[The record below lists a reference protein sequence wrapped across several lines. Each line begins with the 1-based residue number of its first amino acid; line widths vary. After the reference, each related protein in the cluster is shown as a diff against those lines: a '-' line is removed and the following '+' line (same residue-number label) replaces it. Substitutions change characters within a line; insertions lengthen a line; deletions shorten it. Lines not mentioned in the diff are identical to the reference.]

1 MKYAVI
7 GLGEFGS
14 SAAVGLF
21 RKGAE
26 VIAVDTN
33 MDRVNNI
40 KDEVSLAVRLD
51 ASHEDALKS
60 HGIGEVD
67 VLIAAIGNN
76 FEAQVLVVVHAKQ
89 HGINKII
96 ARATSPDHVRVLQ
109 AVGAHEVFNPEETAA
124 RWMVQRLLIQN
135 ISNYFELAEGFSVVE
150 VSAPPSIV
158 GKTIE
163 ELNLRRRFRINLVAI
178 KRTTTDSN
186 GQNRRTIQSCP
197 ASDRSRSRGRRA
209 RLGWQRPGPCQ
220 FHGDLRVKAGP
231 EISGQPQV
239 IEAVEK

>member
-26 VIAVDTN
+26 VIAVDTD
-33 MDRVNNI
+33 MDRVNSV
-40 KDEVSLAVRLD
+40 KDEVSLAIRLN
-51 ASHEDALKS
+51 ATHEDALKS
-60 HGIGEVD
+60 HGLGEVD

-76 FEAQVLVVVHAKQ
+76 FEAQVLVVIHAKQ
-89 HGINKII
+89 HGIKKII
-96 ARATSPDHVRVLQ
+96 ARATTADHIRVLQ
-109 AVGAHEVFNPEETAA
+109 AVGADEVFNPEETAA
-124 RWMVQRLLIQN
+124 RWMVQRLLIRN

-150 VSAPPSIV
+150 INAPASIL

-178 KRTTTDSN
+178 KKQIRDST
-186 GQNRRTIQSCP
+186 GHAIE
-197 ASDRSRSRGRRA
+197 
-209 RLGWQRPGPCQ
+209 Q
-220 FHGDLRVKAGP
+220 FNPVPPPTEIVREGDVLALVGSVLDLANFMALH
-231 EISGQPQV
+231 E
-239 IEAVEK
+239 

>member
-26 VIAVDTN
+26 VIAVDTD
-33 MDRVNNI
+33 MDRVNSV
-40 KDEVSLAVRLD
+40 KDEVSLAIRLN
-51 ASHEDALKS
+51 ATHEDALKS
-60 HGIGEVD
+60 HGLGEVD

-76 FEAQVLVVVHAKQ
+76 FEAQVLVVIHAKQ
-89 HGINKII
+89 HGIKKII
-96 ARATSPDHVRVLQ
+96 ARATTADHVRVLQ
-109 AVGAHEVFNPEETAA
+109 AVGADEVFNPEETAA
-124 RWMVQRLLIQN
+124 RWMVQRLLIRN

-150 VSAPPSIV
+150 INAPASIL

-178 KRTTTDSN
+178 KKQIRDST
-186 GQNRRTIQSCP
+186 GHAIE
-197 ASDRSRSRGRRA
+197 
-209 RLGWQRPGPCQ
+209 Q
-220 FHGDLRVKAGP
+220 FNPVPPPTEIVREGDVLALAGSVLDLADFMALH
-231 EISGQPQV
+231 E
-239 IEAVEK
+239 

>member
-26 VIAVDTN
+26 VIAVDVN
-33 MDRVNNI
+33 MDRVNSV

-51 ASHEDALKS
+51 ATHENALRS
-60 HGIGEVD
+60 HGIGDVD

-89 HGINKII
+89 HGIKKII
-96 ARATSPDHVRVLQ
+96 ARATTSDHIRVLK
-109 AVGAHEVFNPEETAA
+109 AVGADEVFNPEETAA
-124 RWMVQRLLIQN
+124 RWMVQRLLITN

-150 VSAPPSIV
+150 VNAPQSIV
-158 GKTIE
+158 GKTIG

-178 KRTTTDSN
+178 KRAAAD
-186 GQNRRTIQSCP
+186 
-197 ASDRSRSRGRRA
+197 ADKHVA
-209 RLGWQRPGPCQ
+209 EQ
-220 FHGDLRVKAGP
+220 FNPVPLPTELIRQGDMLALVGNVPDLANFMAMH
-231 EISGQPQV
+231 E
-239 IEAVEK
+239 

>member
-14 SAAVGLF
+14 SAAIGLF

-26 VIAVDTN
+26 VIAVDAN
-33 MDRVNNI
+33 INRVNSI

-51 ASHEDALKS
+51 ATHEDALKS
-60 HGIGEVD
+60 HGLGEVD

-89 HGINKII
+89 QGIKKIV
-96 ARATSPDHVRVLQ
+96 ARATSPDHIRVLQ

-150 VSAPPSIV
+150 VNAPPSII

-163 ELNLRRRFRINLVAI
+163 ELNLRRRFRINLVAT
-178 KRTTTDSN
+178 KRTTTDSA
-186 GQNRRTIQSCP
+186 GRTVE
-197 ASDRSRSRGRRA
+197 
-209 RLGWQRPGPCQ
+209 Q
-220 FHGDLRVKAGP
+220 FNPVPLPTEVVREGDVLALVGSVLDLANFMAIH
-231 EISGQPQV
+231 E
-239 IEAVEK
+239 